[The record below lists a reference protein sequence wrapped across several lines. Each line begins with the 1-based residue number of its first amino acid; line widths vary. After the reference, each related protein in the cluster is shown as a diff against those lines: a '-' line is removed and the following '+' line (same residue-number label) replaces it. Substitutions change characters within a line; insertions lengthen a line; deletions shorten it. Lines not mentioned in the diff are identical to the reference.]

1 MFNKNKEK
9 YQIRTDVAFEELDF
23 RKLGFHAKEEII
35 EEHSVDGLVI
45 RKTYVSS
52 KTAEEINKKS
62 GMYYLIDTSN
72 IKLNQ
77 NLESV
82 EKALIDILKDLFT
95 FLDIDES
102 DKGLI
107 VGLGNINITPDSL
120 GPMVIDNILVT
131 RHLFELGED
140 VEGLSNIC
148 AISPGVMGQTGME
161 TSDIIKAII
170 KEKSIDY
177 LIVIDSLASRSVK
190 RVCSTIQVTSAGI
203 SPGSGIGS
211 SRKELSKEVLKIPVI
226 AIGVPTVVD
235 AVTIVSDTLEKASK
249 HFKKYPASPLKHF
262 DELTDRDKRILFEE
276 ILGDANFM
284 VTPKEIDAEIED
296 LSRIISTSLDKSLHH
311 IINE

>member
-1 MFNKNKEK
+1 M
-9 YQIRTDVAFEELDF
+9 
-23 RKLGFHAKEEII
+23 
-35 EEHSVDGLVI
+35 
-45 RKTYVSS
+45 
-52 KTAEEINKKS
+52 
-62 GMYYLIDTSN
+62 
-72 IKLNQ
+72 
-77 NLESV
+77 
-82 EKALIDILKDLFT
+82 
-95 FLDIDES
+95 
-102 DKGLI
+102 
-107 VGLGNINITPDSL
+107 
-120 GPMVIDNILVT
+120 
-131 RHLFELGED
+131 
-140 VEGLSNIC
+140 
-148 AISPGVMGQTGME
+148 
-161 TSDIIKAII
+161 
-170 KEKSIDY
+170 
-177 LIVIDSLASRSVK
+177 IDSLASRSVK